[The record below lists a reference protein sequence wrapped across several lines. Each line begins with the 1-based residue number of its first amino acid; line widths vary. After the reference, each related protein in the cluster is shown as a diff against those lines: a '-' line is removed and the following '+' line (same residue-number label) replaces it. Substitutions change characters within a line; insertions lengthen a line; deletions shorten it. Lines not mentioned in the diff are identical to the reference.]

1 MKEGVSF
8 IHWIHNY
15 FWCVDVAG
23 RLQNMKKKMFINWIF
38 LTVLLTFDSME
49 LNFVLFGFYFV
60 KKFFK
65 NHAWI
70 NPLIDWHVDVVA
82 KRMKRSGDFCWFFFS
97 FLFWKFWKE
106 LKEEQRTK
114 TPELFEGLQRPHSSM
129 GNYDWN
135 ANHQKSVPEDLIR
148 HKDSSDTST
157 ASASNRS
164 LMTMYSILP
173 SNPRR
178 STRTEWNLTFF
189 FFF

>member
-82 KRMKRSGDFCWFFFS
+82 KRMKRSGDFCWFFFF
-97 FLFWKFWKE
+97 FLVLE
-106 LKEEQRTK
+106 VLERVERGAADQDSGIVRGPTA
-114 TPELFEGLQRPHSSM
+114 TAQQHGQLRLERQSSEIGAGRPDTAQGLFGHFDCFGLEPLL
-129 GNYDWN
+129 NDD
-135 ANHQKSVPEDLIR
+135 VLDF
-148 HKDSSDTST
+148 
-157 ASASNRS
+157 
-164 LMTMYSILP
+164 
-173 SNPRR
+173 
-178 STRTEWNLTFF
+178 TF
-189 FFF
+189 